1 MKKHRELV
9 HETHEVSLI
18 LQRAYERGYA
28 KGKEE
33 YQVKPTKLVPEYVEG
48 CMQFRC
54 NSCTRAMIANY
65 MFCPYCGR
73 ISEEYVSEIEKNE
86 SFN

>member
-9 HETHEVSLI
+9 KETHEVSLI

-28 KGKEE
+28 KGKED

-54 NSCTRAMIANY
+54 ENCKRATIANY
-65 MFCPYCGR
+65 MFCPNCGN
-73 ISEEYVSEIEKNE
+73 ISEDFLNNI
-86 SFN
+86 